1 MKIER
6 FEDIQAWQKSRELV
20 KGVYLATSGTRAFKQ
35 DFSIKDQIRRA
46 AISVMSNIA
55 EGYARRSDKAFA
67 NFLYIAHASAAE
79 VQSQLYIALDLKYIA
94 PSDFDKTCDLCADIS
109 RQLQGLIKYLKQAKS
124 LHPLILDPRFSISY
138 PRLPFLL

>member
-6 FEDIQAWQKSRELV
+6 FEDIQVWQKARELV
-20 KGVYLATSGTRAFKQ
+20 KSVYQASSRTQAFRQ
-35 DFSIKDQIRRA
+35 DFSLKDQVRRA

-79 VQSQLYIALDLKYIA
+79 VQSQLYIALDLKYITLD
-94 PSDFDKTCDLCADIS
+94 DFTKSYSLCTDIS
-109 RQLQGLIKYLKQAKS
+109 RQLQGLIKYLNK
-124 LHPLILDPRFSISY
+124 PRS
-138 PRLPFLL
+138 PVP